1 VEKNNE
7 NQVKLTIV
15 HFYAFGI
22 ENQKTYIN
30 TDIDTIKLD
39 LEHLCS
45 TNRIISISVYSAQL
59 EFTESLDG
67 KIDID
72 IDSDTYGK
80 IEKSESLVKMI
91 KSSIEKQSISNT
103 ELKHFWRSNGM
114 DWIAD
119 LPEMEKAIVVT
130 YYTPNFPSHDG
141 HYYSISP
148 RSFFPFTDNDNKTRF
163 DNYYDCCV
171 YAESIILNWIKAL
184 FIAE

>member
-1 VEKNNE
+1 MEKNNE
-7 NQVKLTIV
+7 NHVKLTV
-15 HFYAFGI
+15 VNFYAFGI

-30 TDIDTIKLD
+30 TDTDTIKSE

-45 TNRIISISVYSAQL
+45 TSRIISIDIYSAQL
-59 EFTESLDG
+59 EYKESLDG

-72 IDSDTYGK
+72 VDLDTYEK

-91 KSSIEKQSISNT
+91 KSSIEKQSISNR
-103 ELKHFWRSNGM
+103 ELKHFWRSHGM

-141 HYYSISP
+141 HYYAISP
-148 RSFFPFTDNDNKTRF
+148 RSFFPFTDTDNNKRF

-171 YAESIILNWIKAL
+171 YAESIIINWIKAL
-184 FIAE
+184 FVAE